1 MHASVTPARPPPAG
15 PARAKTALAFGAAL
29 LLAACQPMPHPFE
42 TASKGRNPLLEL
54 KEPRGVTVLPVSGV
68 PPAFA
73 ERLSAAL
80 AGALRDAEIPA
91 AVDVGNRGS
100 FVVTGRARAV
110 SDDDPGALEIK
121 WDVVDAAGKALDSVV
136 VHTRV
141 PAAALAADSV
151 GPPPA
156 QLAELAQRTVARVV
170 AVVRDE
176 MPAAAP
182 TAVALGTIDG
192 APGDGA
198 ISLKR
203 ALEFVLRQ
211 SDIPVAGADHAD
223 ALTLRG
229 TVEMG
234 RPADGRQKVAIRWVL
249 LMPDG
254 SEIGA
259 VRQENAVPAGS
270 LDRTWGT
277 TALLVAEA
285 AYDGIVALYEKVP
298 AVLAR

>member
-1 MHASVTPARPPPAG
+1 MTLLGSLARPIVI
-15 PARAKTALAFGAAL
+15 GAAL
-29 LLAACQPMPHPFE
+29 LLASCQPMPHPFE
-42 TASKGRNPLLEL
+42 TPDKGYNPLLDL
-54 KEPRGVTVLPVSGV
+54 KEPRGVTVLPVTGV
-68 PPAFA
+68 PPTFG

-91 AVDVGNRGS
+91 AVEVGNRGS
-100 FVVTGRARAV
+100 FVVTGKAGRIAA
-110 SDDDPGALEIK
+110 DPREAELEIEWTVTDPSGKRLDSFLLRTRVPTGALEE
-121 WDVVDAAGKALDSVV
+121 DSAG
-136 VHTRV
+136 
-141 PAAALAADSV
+141 PAPS
-151 GPPPA
+151 
-156 QLAELAQRTVARVV
+156 QLTELAGRGAAKIV
-170 AVVRDE
+170 AVVRDD
-176 MPAAAP
+176 MPTAAP
-182 TAVALGTIDG
+182 TAIALGTIDG

-198 ISLKR
+198 TSLKR

-211 SDIPVAGADHAD
+211 SDIPVAGSDRAN
-223 ALTLRG
+223 ALTLIG
-229 TVEMG
+229 SVELG

-249 LMPDG
+249 LLPDG

-298 AVLAR
+298 AILAH